1 MLAVIP
7 VRDGTPP
14 DGAAETVAECGGEGL
29 VIGSG
34 TADDELL
41 RHLGPAA
48 RHLRLLEVG
57 EYAVARWTA
66 VLVPHLEDEAIV
78 LPASPDGRDLAPH
91 LAVALERRLFAGAME
106 VRRDRVRVVRRG
118 GRHEQEFHPTHP
130 FVATLLPGIRG
141 VASFGTAV
149 TPRIEVLEP
158 GGTAGAGTVEDA
170 TVVEVLPPDVRT
182 MDLTEATRI
191 VGGGAG
197 LVDADRFDRLD
208 AFAAAIGGSMG
219 ATRVITDKG
228 WVHHDKQIGT
238 TGVVVDPD
246 LYLAFGISGAIQH
259 TAGLG
264 DPRHVISVN
273 TDPHCPMMHMA
284 DLALVSDAN
293 ATLDALMTRLA
304 VAEQPAT

>member
-14 DGAAETVAECGGEGL
+14 DGAAEALAECGGRGL

-34 TADDELL
+34 TDDAELHDALGGAQLRCLEAGDFAVIGWCALLSPLLADS
-41 RHLGPAA
+41 AA
-48 RHLRLLEVG
+48 V
-57 EYAVARWTA
+57 
-66 VLVPHLEDEAIV
+66 V

-91 LAVALERRLFAGAME
+91 LAVALGRRLFAGAIE
-106 VRRDRVRVVRRG
+106 VRPGRVRVARRG
-118 GRHEQEFHPTHP
+118 GRHEQEFHPTDP
-130 FVATLLPGIRG
+130 FVATLLPGVRG
-141 VASFGTAV
+141 VDARAASSPDVEHLTA
-149 TPRIEVLEP
+149 P
-158 GGTAGAGTVEDA
+158 GAAPAGTDA

-197 LVDADRFDRLD
+197 LAGSERFVQLD
-208 AFAAAIGGSMG
+208 AFAASIGGSMG

-238 TGVVVDPD
+238 TGVVVAPD
-246 LYLAFGISGAIQH
+246 LYLAFGISGAVQH

-264 DPRHVISVN
+264 DPSHVISVN

-284 DLALVSDAN
+284 DLAIVSDAN
-293 ATLDALMTRLA
+293 ATLDALTTLLS
-304 VAEQPAT
+304 ATTEPTDGGPS